1 MSSEPQILTEE
12 NFEEVV
18 GSGKTVIVDF
28 WAQWCGPCRTVSPMM
43 DELAAEHGDRV
54 VVAKMNVDENPATTA
69 KYQVLSL
76 PTIGVYQ
83 DGEIVKRIIGA
94 RPKAYLVKDL
104 ESYLS

>member
-1 MSSEPQILTEE
+1 MSSEPQILTDE

-76 PTIGVYQ
+76 PTIRVYQ

>member
-1 MSSEPQILTEE
+1 MSSEPQILTDE